1 MVCSWTFEGYWVL
14 ETAGIEIFAWM
25 LCSIAICDQRAFIIF
40 IPICWNDLFVSLYE
54 DEFHQIYSH
63 KLDAK
68 TFNSSN
74 KCKIFI

>member
-1 MVCSWTFEGYWVL
+1 MFLDIRRVLSIGNSWNWDICVEV
-14 ETAGIEIFAWM
+14 

-63 KLDAK
+63 KPINIELQLYIR
-68 TFNSSN
+68 
-74 KCKIFI
+74 CKNF